1 MRKMETLLLLSP
13 ELSVEEREAVLTNLG
28 EVIARENG
36 TMLEVD
42 QWGMRDLA
50 YPVRKQ
56 MRGFYVR
63 LVYGAPSQ
71 LVAELER
78 IIRITDGIFKLSPC
92 VWPTASMPRRRSH
105 NGFPQKLLPVA
116 SSALLCR
123 QGSPSDY
130 KRPDILRDFITERG
144 KIVARRITGLCA
156 RHQRQLTTEIKRAR
170 QMALLF
176 YTTAHSSDVKKK
188 DHHLSGKENR
198 YENYSSRRCGKS
210 RPPG

>member
-36 TMLEVD
+36 TMNED
-42 QWGMRDLA
+42 EQWGMRDLA

-78 IIRITDGIFKLSPC
+78 IIRITDGVFKFMT
-92 VWPTASMPRRRSH
+92 V
-105 NGFPQKLLPVA
+105 KLADSV
-116 SSALLCR
+116 
-123 QGSPSDY
+123 
-130 KRPDILRDFITERG
+130 E
-144 KIVARRITGLCA
+144 
-156 RHQRQLTTEIKRAR
+156 TTEEVA
-170 QMALLF
+170 
-176 YTTAHSSDVKKK
+176 
-188 DHHLSGKENR
+188 
-198 YENYSSRRCGKS
+198 
-210 RPPG
+210 